1 MKSGMVVLLGRPNV
15 GKSTFLNAVLKDE
28 ISIVSPKAQ
37 TTRDQIRGIVTEER
51 GQIVFI
57 DTPGVHRAREGGI
70 NAFMIQEVK
79 RALDGPDLVLY
90 IVDPYSKAEAEAILL
105 DHLKASDAKAMM
117 IVNKMDV
124 LKRDTERFLWLKDW
138 EAMCAEVLAKTKCT
152 FLGMRE
158 ISAERGTNV
167 KELMT
172 EIFELMPE
180 GPPLYDDP
188 DALTDRSSRFVVS
201 EMIRKQLFLNLGDEL
216 PYSCAVE
223 IESFEET
230 AKPIKIHAIIFV
242 DRESQKGMV
251 IGAGGK
257 KIKDIGTGARID
269 IEKLLGEKVYLELR
283 VKVLDG
289 WSEDPR
295 KMKQLGY
302 DLEQRKRKS

>member
-1 MKSGMVVLLGRPNV
+1 M
-15 GKSTFLNAVLKDE
+15 
-28 ISIVSPKAQ
+28 
-37 TTRDQIRGIVTEER
+37 
-51 GQIVFI
+51 
-57 DTPGVHRAREGGI
+57 
-70 NAFMIQEVK
+70 
-79 RALDGPDLVLY
+79 Y
-90 IVDPYSKAEAEAILL
+90 IVDPYSKADAEAILL
-105 DHLKASDAKAMM
+105 DHLKASDAPAML

-138 EAMCAEVLAKTKCT
+138 AAMCEEVLAKTKCK
-152 FLGMRE
+152 FLGLRE

-167 KELMT
+167 KELMN
-172 EIFELMPE
+172 EIFEMMPE

-223 IESFEET
+223 IESFEENS
-230 AKPIKIHAIIFV
+230 KPIKIHAIIFV

-257 KIKDIGTGARID
+257 KIKDIGTGARVE

-283 VKVLDG
+283 VKVMDG

-302 DLEQRKRKS
+302 DLERKRK

>member
-1 MKSGMVVLLGRPNV
+1 
-15 GKSTFLNAVLKDE
+15 
-28 ISIVSPKAQ
+28 
-37 TTRDQIRGIVTEER
+37 
-51 GQIVFI
+51 
-57 DTPGVHRAREGGI
+57 
-70 NAFMIQEVK
+70 
-79 RALDGPDLVLY
+79 
-90 IVDPYSKAEAEAILL
+90 
-105 DHLKASDAKAMM
+105 
-117 IVNKMDV
+117 MDV

-138 EAMCAEVLAKTKCT
+138 ETMCTEVLSKTKCT
-152 FLGMRE
+152 FLGIRE

-172 EIFELMPE
+172 EIFDLMPE

-223 IESFEET
+223 IESFEEN

-283 VKVLDG
+283 VKVMDG

-302 DLEQRKRKS
+302 DLDTRKRKS